1 MRTALLLSINPDRL
15 LYFARLDEP
24 AIIDQ
29 RSTVILPKEEYQ
41 DRNLLHALLNSSIS
55 MFLIE
60 AIGFGRGLGVLD
72 TNKNKIDAGFR
83 IPTLELISEADAER
97 IKEAFAPLLRRQI
110 SPVEQELLQADRR
123 ELDKATL
130 RAIEIPENV
139 LDEIHSGLLTMYKIR
154 KSVGR

>member
-1 MRTALLLSINPDRL
+1 
-15 LYFARLDEP
+15 
-24 AIIDQ
+24 
-29 RSTVILPKEEYQ
+29 
-41 DRNLLHALLNSSIS
+41 

-83 IPTLELISEADAER
+83 IPKLELISEADAER